1 MKKDKKLTIIDE
13 TAKQEQPLTIKQV
26 LLNPET
32 YISAFIAAFFAVS
45 ALNLLIHLEDEVF
58 YTSLEFMQA
67 GGGTDLTL
75 ICIFTLILC
84 VALVLLA
91 TFLRKINIVPNFL
104 VCSASLLALLFM
116 YKADNTNYYMLYAVL
131 LIMAIVMVYAT
142 NKKCFSFIKA
152 DFPSWVLWVAVA
164 LIALV
169 FGFFICAIGV
179 YRYLTFST
187 PNFDFGLFCNMFYN
201 MAESGLPNVTSERD
215 MLLSHFAVHFSPIY
229 YLMLPFYYI
238 FRSPI
243 TLQILQ
249 GVVVY
254 SGIIP
259 AVLIARKLGL
269 SRRSTLLVALLYAAY
284 PALSAGC
291 FYDLHENC
299 FLTPLLLWVF
309 YFFESKKY
317 IPMALFAILVLFVKE
332 DAFVYL
338 VLFAIYLLLSRKN
351 WKIGIPMFII
361 PLIYFF
367 VVSSLMQQYG
377 TGIMSGRFDNLIYN
391 NEDGLVGVIKTIFAN
406 PGYAVSQLFKTN
418 AGDTLKL
425 KYLFQLMIPL
435 GLFPFF
441 TKKISRFLLLTP
453 ILINTLTLYKYQPDI
468 GYQYSFG
475 ISAFLFYLAILNLS
489 DMDDESFTKGFLS
502 KFAVIAA
509 VLLFVITVIPKYT
522 TYTERYEKNKDLYAR
537 IEYALEEEL
546 PENASVTSTTWLLAH
561 IADRDVI
568 YEAKYHKDEST
579 KEYKTD
585 TEYIVLDMRSG
596 YAQSS
601 AEIAE
606 FYISKGYVEHYRD
619 DGAILILVDKDFKK

>member
-1 MKKDKKLTIIDE
+1 MKKEKKQNIITEDIIVE
-13 TAKQEQPLTIKQV
+13 PPISVKQV

-32 YISAFIAAFFAVS
+32 YISSFIAAFFAISVI
-45 ALNLLIHLEDEVF
+45 NLLIHLEDEVF

-67 GGGTDLTL
+67 DGNTDL
-75 ICIFTLILC
+75 IFIGIFTLLLTA
-84 VALVLLA
+84 ALVTLA
-91 TFLRKINIVPNFL
+91 TIFRKINIVPNFL

-116 YKADNTNYYMLYAVL
+116 YKADASNYYMLYAVL
-131 LIMAIVMVYAT
+131 VIMAIVMVYAT
-142 NKKCFSFIKA
+142 NKKCFSFLKA
-152 DFPSWVLWVAVA
+152 EFPSWLLWCAVA
-164 LIALV
+164 LIAAV
-169 FGFFICAIGV
+169 FGFFICVIGA

-243 TLQILQ
+243 TLQVLQ

-259 AVLIARKLGL
+259 AALISRRLGL
-269 SRRSTLLVALLYAAY
+269 SKRSTLLVALLYAAY

-299 FLTPLLLWVF
+299 FLAPLLLWVF
-309 YFFESKKY
+309 YFFEAKKY
-317 IPMALFAILVLFVKE
+317 IPMTVFAVLVLMVKE

-351 WKIGIPMFII
+351 WKIGLPMFII

-367 VVSSLMQQYG
+367 VVSSLMQEYG
-377 TGIMSGRFDNLIYN
+377 TGIMSGRYDNLIYD

-406 PGYAVSQLFKTN
+406 PGYAVSQLMKTS

-425 KYLFQLMIPL
+425 KYLFQLLIPL
-435 GLFPFF
+435 GLLPFF
-441 TKKISRFLLLTP
+441 TKKVSKFLLLTP
-453 ILINTLTLYKYQPDI
+453 ILINTLTMYKYQPDI

-475 ISAFLFYLAILNLS
+475 ISAFLFYIAILNLS
-489 DMDDESFTKGFLS
+489 DMDEEGFTKRFLS

-509 VLLFVITVIPKYT
+509 VLLFVVTVVPKYT
-522 TYTERYEKNKDLYAR
+522 NYSKKYEKNKELYTR
-537 IEYALEEEL
+537 IEYALNEVL
-546 PENASVTSTTWLLAH
+546 PEDASVTSTTWFLAH

-568 YEAKYHKDEST
+568 YEAKYHKDEET

-585 TEYIVLDMRSG
+585 TEYVVLDMRSG

-601 AEIAE
+601 SEIAE
-606 FYISKGYVEHYRD
+606 FYKARGYVEFYSD
-619 DGAILILVDKDFKK
+619 EGAILILVDENFQK